1 MLVSE
6 VIGALE
12 QSLGE
17 PEHAKYEGV
26 ISGDVSIRLTGIAT
40 CAQPSMAVLK
50 QCVAK
55 NCNLII
61 ADGHPFYTYS
71 PEWGAKN
78 VRETVDA
85 SQVGKAKAAYIA
97 KHQLVI
103 VRFTSAF
110 AQRFPTVAAEAL
122 AMASG
127 FDELTVSDNKPFV
140 TTQVSKQSVD
150 SLARVVAVNTKT
162 TGIRLI
168 AKPELTV
175 SKIAIGTGMLSPAD
189 IAGML
194 SDPDVDAVIGG
205 EVVEWEGG
213 PYFEDVIGSGRK
225 AGLMLLGFAS
235 SREPMA
241 DSLASWVAEV
251 VADASVTTVHD
262 IDPIHAV

>member
-6 VIGALE
+6 IISALE
-12 QSLGE
+12 QSLGK
-17 PEHAKYEGV
+17 PEYGKYEGV
-26 ISGDVSIRLTGIAT
+26 ISGDTSIRVTGIAT

-50 QCVAK
+50 HCVAK

-71 PEWGAKN
+71 PDWGAKN
-78 VRETVDA
+78 VREIVDA
-85 SQVGKAKAAYIA
+85 SDVGKAKAAFIA
-97 KHQLVI
+97 EHQLVI

-110 AQRFPTVAAEAL
+110 AQQFPAVAAQAL
-122 AMASG
+122 AIASG
-127 FDELTVSDNKPFV
+127 FSELKVTDNKPFV
-140 TTQVSKQSVD
+140 ISDISKQSFD
-150 SLARVVAVNTKT
+150 SLARVVAVNTHT

-175 SKIAIGTGMLSPAD
+175 SRVAIGTGMLSPAD

-194 SDPDVDAVIGG
+194 TDPAVDAVIGG

-235 SREPMA
+235 SREPLA

-251 VADASVTTVHD
+251 VTDVPVTTVHD